1 MRTKAIALIAALSGT
16 LIVSAA
22 SAMTIV
28 KPEGLAASTAEQAAY
43 KKNIHHKR
51 NKYRAGGRYN
61 KAPSNW
67 HRFDKRPGDWQHRG
81 CITVG
86 PIWWCP

>member
-1 MRTKAIALIAALSGT
+1 
-16 LIVSAA
+16 
-22 SAMTIV
+22 MTIA
-28 KPEGLAASTAEQAAY
+28 KPEGLTAPTVEQAAY

-61 KAPSNW
+61 RAPSNW